1 MKWMILL
8 AVAALIAYCSSPML
22 ALVVGVP
29 ALAIM
34 IGYSVFREVATLGV
48 PST

>member
-34 IGYSVFREVATLGV
+34 IGYSAFREVATLGV